1 MVELSPIFS
10 IFVIIYAILA
20 VYGMLILPFAIMET
34 ILFQNTFLKTLLNAM
49 ILSFQKW
56 QLQLFTIAYLLFV
69 LLLFPRSPAIFF
81 FVGFSGYCYL
91 FLTFYTPFLQT
102 RIASIKG
109 LDQRND

>member
-1 MVELSPIFS
+1 
-10 IFVIIYAILA
+10 
-20 VYGMLILPFAIMET
+20 
-34 ILFQNTFLKTLLNAM
+34 M